1 MSNVRPQMLHTN
13 ALYQLGRFVVMFQ
26 RIEGAL
32 TDLLVL
38 LARADDEAVR
48 ILVNDLAFV
57 QRVKTTT
64 ALFNRFIDLQLAPNA
79 ARKAAFAAL
88 ATELIKLA
96 ERRNELVQVWSK
108 CLAEKGFLMGVF
120 FATYKQ
126 DGPPFGASEWELRER
141 TKKLYQ
147 YLFWGRWRQS
157 APKALGKE
165 LFVYAQRRV

>member
-1 MSNVRPQMLHTN
+1 MLHTN

-64 ALFNRFIDLQLAPNA
+64 ALFNRFVDLQSTPDT

-88 ATELIKLA
+88 STDIIKLA
-96 ERRNELVQVWSK
+96 ERRNELVHSDYSAW
-108 CLAEKGFLMGVF
+108 
-120 FATYKQ
+120 TNIH
-126 DGPPFGASEWELRER
+126 GASGLLRSSSRLRKGEREQNEEELLAQAFEPDIER
-141 TKKLYQ
+141 LAKISQKMEE
-147 YLFWGRWRQS
+147 FRR
-157 APKALGKE
+157 
-165 LFVYAQRRV
+165 YAIWCIYPE